1 MYNLWLILQQL
12 TSFRTLLN
20 DFSGEKKREYR
31 DVVKAVPGSDG
42 DPARCVALV
51 ELEIHVHSK
60 LPQNTKKSLNAK
72 GKIIS
77 TNASMCDISS
87 KLMSENGHIRNYTS
101 GNARRYAFQPL

>member
-1 MYNLWLILQQL
+1 
-12 TSFRTLLN
+12 
-20 DFSGEKKREYR
+20 
-31 DVVKAVPGSDG
+31 VKAAPGPDG
-42 DPARCVALV
+42 DPARRVALV

-60 LPQNTKKSLNAK
+60 LPRNTKRSLNAK

-101 GNARRYAFQPL
+101 SNARRDAFEPL